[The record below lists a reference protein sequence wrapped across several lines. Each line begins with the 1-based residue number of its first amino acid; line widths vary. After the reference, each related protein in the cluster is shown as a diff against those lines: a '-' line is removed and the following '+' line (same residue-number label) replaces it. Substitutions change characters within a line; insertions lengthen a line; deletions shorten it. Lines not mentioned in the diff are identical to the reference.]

1 MTRIAESVG
10 GGKIAFA
17 VAALLQAGL
26 FGLAHAYQG
35 PAGMVSSGFIGLAL
49 AVIYL
54 STKRNLWIP
63 IFAHGLI
70 DTIGLTLLWAGVLPG
85 TTTIVFLG

>member
-1 MTRIAESVG
+1 MTRLAQSAG
-10 GGKIAFA
+10 GGKIAVA

-35 PAGMVSSGFIGLAL
+35 PAGMISTGAIGLAM
-49 AVIYL
+49 AVFYL

-63 IFAHGLI
+63 ILAHGLL
-70 DTIGLTLLWAGVLPG
+70 DTIGLTLLWADLLPSATTSIVLG
-85 TTTIVFLG
+85 